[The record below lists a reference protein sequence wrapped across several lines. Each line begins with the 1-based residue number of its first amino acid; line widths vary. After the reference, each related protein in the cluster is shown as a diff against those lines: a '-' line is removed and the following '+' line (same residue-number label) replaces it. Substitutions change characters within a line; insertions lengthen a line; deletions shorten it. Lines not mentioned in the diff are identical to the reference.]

1 MCRRKSFLAGA
12 VLAGAALF
20 LAACPGDAPA
30 APIRKGDLVVTSSD
44 GTEVKSEEQVLLT
57 LPAGTTLVAA
67 ELKADWVL
75 VTAKRE
81 GKEVTGFVHVEGLR
95 RVEMLK
101 HASPRGFSLK
111 YPEGWKIASADE
123 RAEVAGNVKRY
134 FDQLRDVDPSKVP
147 VMIFNPGQ
155 DGFAEN
161 VNCSMGPGS
170 LPEISSDGAKQY
182 VKGLR
187 EGLEKLGAPL
197 ANVRAEAIGIGNK
210 KAISAR
216 WDVTVRD
223 VKEPIRQ
230 WQVSV
235 PGKSQLYVF
244 TCSAFASRFER
255 YEPLFSAV
263 VQSIEV
269 DAGGSKP

>member
-1 MCRRKSFLAGA
+1 MCRRKSFLAA
-12 VLAGAALF
+12 AALAGAGLL
-20 LAACPGDAPA
+20 LAAGPGPAPG

-44 GTEVKSEEQVLLT
+44 GTQVKSENLVLLT
-57 LPAGTTLVAA
+57 LSAGTTLVAA
-67 ELKADWVL
+67 ELKDDWVL

-111 YPEGWKIASADE
+111 YPEGWKVASAGE

-134 FDQLRDVDPSKVP
+134 FEQFRGADPSKVP
-147 VMIFNPGQ
+147 VMIYNPGQ
-155 DGFAEN
+155 EEFAEN
-161 VNCSMGPGS
+161 VNCCMGPGS
-170 LPEISSDGAKQY
+170 VPEISAESAKEY
-182 VKGLR
+182 VNGLR
-187 EGLEKLGAPL
+187 EGFEKLGARL
-197 ANVRAEAIGIGNK
+197 TNVRAEAIDVGNR
-210 KAISAR
+210 KAISAH
-216 WDVTVRD
+216 WDVSVRD

-230 WQVSV
+230 WQVLV